1 MGVALWL
8 KQHNLAV
15 EVTMYDWEGRAILG
29 RCALKFDPNSE
40 VTALIFNGRSLYE
53 LCYLKIKGEIC
64 VSLAIV
70 VH

>member
-1 MGVALWL
+1 
-8 KQHNLAV
+8 
-15 EVTMYDWEGRAILG
+15 MYDWEGRAILG